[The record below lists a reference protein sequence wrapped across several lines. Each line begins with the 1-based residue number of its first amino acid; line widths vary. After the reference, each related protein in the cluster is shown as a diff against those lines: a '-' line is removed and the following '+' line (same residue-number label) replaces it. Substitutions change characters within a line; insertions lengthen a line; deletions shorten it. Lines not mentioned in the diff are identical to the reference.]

1 MTDTPADDGL
11 QPMRCVVLTVSDTRT
26 PEDDTSG
33 TLVVERLEGAGHAI
47 LERRIVRDERAELE
61 TALREWAAEPAVEVV
76 ITTGGTGIT
85 GRDVTPEAASA
96 VYTKAIPGF
105 GELFR
110 WLSYEE
116 IGAATVQSRA
126 QAGLAGSTLIF
137 NLPGS
142 SGACR
147 LAMDAIILPQLD
159 KRTKPCNFAEIM
171 PRFGER

>member
-1 MTDTPADDGL
+1 MTEDAFRPLA
-11 QPMRCVVLTVSDTRT
+11 CVVATISDTRT
-26 PEDDTSG
+26 PEGDRSG
-33 TLVVERLEGAGHAI
+33 DLLAERLETAGHRIA
-47 LERRIVRDERAELE
+47 ERRILADDRQSLVDAFG
-61 TALREWAAEPAVEVV
+61 AWAGDSAVAVV
-76 ITTGGTGIT
+76 VTTGGTGIT
-85 GRDVTPEAASA
+85 GRDVTPEAAAA

-116 IGAATVQSRA
+116 IGAATIQSRA
-126 QAGLAGSTLIF
+126 QAGVAGDTLIF

-159 KRTKPCNFAEIM
+159 SRTRPCNFADLL
-171 PRFGER
+171 PRLREG

>member
-1 MTDTPADDGL
+1 MSETPSSDGFRPL
-11 QPMRCVVLTVSDTRT
+11 RCVVFTVSDSRT
-26 PEDDTSG
+26 PDTDSSG
-33 TLVVERLEGAGHAI
+33 DLVVERLEGAGHAVV
-47 LERRIVRDERAELE
+47 ERRILADDRGQLEQVLRD
-61 TALREWAAEPAVEVV
+61 WAAEPWVEVI

-85 GRDVTPEAASA
+85 GRDVTPEAADA
-96 VYTKAIPGF
+96 VITKAIPGF

-116 IGAATVQSRA
+116 IGASTVQSRA
-126 QAGLAGSTLIF
+126 QAGLAGNTLLF

-159 KRTKPCNFAEIM
+159 SRTRPCNFAELM

>member
-1 MTDTPADDGL
+1 MSDGDL
-11 QPMRCVVLTVSDTRT
+11 QPLGCALATVSDSRDLTN
-26 PEDDTSG
+26 DKSG
-33 TLVVERLEGAGHAI
+33 DLIAERLREAGHTLV
-47 LERRIVRDERAELE
+47 ERRLIADERWQLE
-61 TALREWAAEPAVEVV
+61 AAFQEWMDDPRVAVI

-85 GRDVTPEAASA
+85 GRDVTPEAADA

-110 WLSYEE
+110 WLSYQE
-116 IGAATVQSRA
+116 IGASTIQSRA
-126 QAGLAGSTLIF
+126 QAGLAGDTLLF

-147 LAMDAIILPQLD
+147 LAMDAILLPQLD
-159 KRTKPCNFAEIM
+159 SRTRPCNFADLL

>member
-1 MTDTPADDGL
+1 MSEPQF
-11 QPMRCVVLTVSDTRT
+11 QPLRCVVLTVSDSRT
-26 PEDDTSG
+26 PDTDTSG
-33 TLVVERLEGAGHAI
+33 NLVVERLESAGHEVA
-47 LERRIVRDERAELE
+47 EHRIVRDERGELE
-61 TALREWAAEPAVEVV
+61 TVFREWSAEPWVEVI

-85 GRDVTPEAASA
+85 GRDVTPDAASA
-96 VYTKAIPGF
+96 VYTKPIPGF

-116 IGAATVQSRA
+116 IGASTIQSRA
-126 QAGLAGSTLIF
+126 QAGLAGSTLMF

-159 KRTKPCNFAEIM
+159 ARTRPCNFADLM
-171 PRFGER
+171 PRFGET

>member
-1 MTDTPADDGL
+1 MSDGEL
-11 QPMRCVVLTVSDTRT
+11 QPLGCALATVSDSRDLTN
-26 PEDDTSG
+26 DKSG
-33 TLVVERLEGAGHAI
+33 DLIAERLGEAGHTLV
-47 LERRIVRDERAELE
+47 ERRLIADERWQLE
-61 TALREWAAEPAVEVV
+61 AAFQEWMDDPRVAVI

-85 GRDVTPEAASA
+85 GRDVTPEAADA

-110 WLSYEE
+110 WLSYQE
-116 IGAATVQSRA
+116 IGASTIQSRA
-126 QAGLAGSTLIF
+126 QAGLAGDTLLF

-147 LAMDAIILPQLD
+147 LALDAILLPQLD
-159 KRTKPCNFAEIM
+159 SRTRPCNFADLL